1 MMNKP
6 VLYIV
11 KSVISSE
18 HVNEFDDW
26 YHRRHIPEVIQRSG
40 CKTARRFKATQAE
53 DKFMYMAIYEF
64 SDMESF
70 LNYQSSKA
78 RQELIGDFKKNLG
91 EKAELRTSVW
101 EQVYP

>member
-1 MMNKP
+1 M
-6 VLYIV
+6 
-11 KSVISSE
+11 
-18 HVNEFDDW
+18 
-26 YHRRHIPEVIQRSG
+26 IQRSG

-78 RQELIGDFKKNLG
+78 RQELMGAFKKNFG
-91 EKAELRTSVW
+91 ERAELRTSVW
-101 EQVYP
+101 EQVYPSDHRCSQGLSSHHSFWYPR